1 MDATT
6 DSSVKEKLQKK
17 YKFIVYTLYF
27 CKYFDS
33 FRACLY
39 GSRAGLLSETAGKRD
54 VAV

>member
-6 DSSVKEKLQKK
+6 DSNVKEKLQKK

-27 CKYFDS
+27 CKHFNG

-39 GSRAGLLSETAGKRD
+39 GSPAGLLSKTAR
-54 VAV
+54 